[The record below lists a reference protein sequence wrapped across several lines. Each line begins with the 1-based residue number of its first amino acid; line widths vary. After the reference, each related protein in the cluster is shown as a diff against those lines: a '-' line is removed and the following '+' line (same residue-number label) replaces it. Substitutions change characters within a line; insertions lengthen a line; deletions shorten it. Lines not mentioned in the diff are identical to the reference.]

1 LLRIPKDTIL
11 SLLSSNTQVWMVPEI
26 STPI

>member
-1 LLRIPKDTIL
+1 LLRISKDTIL
-11 SLLSSNTQVWMVPEI
+11 SLLSSNTQVRMIPEI